1 MGSVELALLPEITRI
16 RFKIPPLC
24 QSQCQIHTR
33 ISMSKSTKISSS
45 TSRTS
50 RTTER
55 VGEELEL
62 CLCRKRERKRSSLFK
77 SGGRFPPPRCSFP
90 CYEEVPSLLRRWRT
104 ILGTAPAVSDLFAS
118 FTVCP
123 VVASSSQVR
132 LTASEKHF
140 RGCEVISVTAAASLS
155 LSLSL
160 SRSPSLQPGSALGE
174 SK

>member
-160 SRSPSLQPGSALGE
+160 SRSPSLQPGRALGE